1 MTDNFHV
8 HSLAAAKTPRRKPAQ
23 RASDVQV
30 KRVANWDA
38 IYAYALDL
46 ADGDASRVT
55 VTPEGE
61 VIVRNR
67 GKDS

>member
-1 MTDNFHV
+1 MSESFHV
-8 HSLAAAKTPRRKPAQ
+8 HSLAAAKTPRRRPAQ
-23 RASDVQV
+23 RSGDVETR
-30 KRVANWDA
+30 RVANWDA

-67 GKDS
+67 GRNG